1 MGCGAW
7 VVGERDR
14 ATHTHTQQWD
24 GSGQHP
30 RKRKKKDQQ
39 RTGSFRH
46 FDRRSFVWKFQIVGF
61 FQLVAFGGV
70 LQSDGF
76 RFFVPLFANQCAALF
91 RVARV
96 VFGFTIENEKIVG
109 RAWFRVGVGLTVSLD
124 SCFGTRDCTWA
135 RKQTGKR
142 TTSCNNNGECN
153 ERNKPRNQ
161 GTKAPQQ
168 PGTTQHTKRLLLTGR
183 LQCTGG
189 EFIAPF
195 DFQFLSN
202 LFGHFAKPLF
212 VQVGQDH

>member
-135 RKQTGKR
+135 Q
-142 TTSCNNNGECN
+142 
-153 ERNKPRNQ
+153 NKPAKERRRATTTVSAMKETNQ
-161 GTKAPQQ
+161 GTKGPRHHSNQEQHNTQNAFYLPAACNAPA
-168 PGTTQHTKRLLLTGR
+168 GSLLPPLIFNFFPIFLATSPN
-183 LQCTGG
+183 
-189 EFIAPF
+189 PF
-195 DFQFLSN
+195 SS
-202 LFGHFAKPLF
+202 K
-212 VQVGQDH
+212 

>member
-1 MGCGAW
+1 MGR
-7 VVGERDR
+7 VRP
-14 ATHTHTQQWD
+14 TPTQT
-24 GSGQHP
+24 G
-30 RKRKKKDQQ
+30 KKDQQ

-76 RFFVPLFANQCAALF
+76 RFFVPLFADQCAALF

-124 SCFGTRDCTWA
+124 SCFATRDCTWA

-142 TTSCNNNGECN
+142 TSCSNNNGEGN

-161 GTKAPQQ
+161 GTTATRNNTQPPAVGFYLPAACNAPA
-168 PGTTQHTKRLLLTGR
+168 GSLLPPLIFNFFPIFLATSPN
-183 LQCTGG
+183 
-189 EFIAPF
+189 PF
-195 DFQFLSN
+195 SS
-202 LFGHFAKPLF
+202 K
-212 VQVGQDH
+212 

>member
-1 MGCGAW
+1 MGR
-7 VVGERDR
+7 VRP
-14 ATHTHTQQWD
+14 TPTQT
-24 GSGQHP
+24 G
-30 RKRKKKDQQ
+30 KKDQQ

-76 RFFVPLFANQCAALF
+76 RFFGPLFANQCAALF

-124 SCFGTRDCTWA
+124 SCFATRDCTWA

-142 TTSCNNNGECN
+142 TTSCNNNGEGN

-161 GTKAPQQ
+161 GTT
-168 PGTTQHTKRLLLTGR
+168 GTTQHTTARRRFLLTGR

-195 DFQFLSN
+195 DFQFFSD